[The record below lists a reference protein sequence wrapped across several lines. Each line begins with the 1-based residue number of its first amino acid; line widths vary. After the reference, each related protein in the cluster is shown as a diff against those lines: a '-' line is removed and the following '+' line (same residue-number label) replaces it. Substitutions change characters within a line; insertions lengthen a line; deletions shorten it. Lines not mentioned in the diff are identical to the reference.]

1 VVPKPDL
8 RDNRTMTGIQFVTD
22 DKGRKVAVLIDLK
35 KHGARLQDFWDGLIS
50 ESRRTEKGIPLEKVK
65 GCLQLNVVEKDRNIG
80 QNRVM
85 DNRQVISKLREH
97 RDELTAAGIVH
108 LRVFGSVARGEAN
121 DSSDVDLIAEFDK
134 TMKLTLLDVV
144 GLENRLSELLEV
156 KVDLTPADTMKQ
168 RVRATADKEAVLA
181 F

>member
-1 VVPKPDL
+1 
-8 RDNRTMTGIQFVTD
+8 M
-22 DKGRKVAVLIDLK
+22 DKR
-35 KHGARLQDFWDGLIS
+35 H
-50 ESRRTEKGIPLEKVK
+50 
-65 GCLQLNVVEKDRNIG
+65 
-80 QNRVM
+80 
-85 DNRQVISKLREH
+85 VISKLREH

-108 LRVFGSVARGEAN
+108 LRVFGSVARGESN

-134 TMKLTLLDVV
+134 KKTLTLLDLV

-156 KVDLTPADTMKQ
+156 KVDLTLAETMKQ

>member
-1 VVPKPDL
+1 
-8 RDNRTMTGIQFVTD
+8 M
-22 DKGRKVAVLIDLK
+22 DK
-35 KHGARLQDFWDGLIS
+35 
-50 ESRRTEKGIPLEKVK
+50 
-65 GCLQLNVVEKDRNIG
+65 
-80 QNRVM
+80 
-85 DNRQVISKLREH
+85 RQVISKLREH

-108 LRVFGSVARGEAN
+108 LRVFGSVARGESN

-134 TMKLTLLDVV
+134 KKKMTLLDMV

-156 KVDLTPADTMKQ
+156 KVDLTLAETMKQ

>member
-1 VVPKPDL
+1 
-8 RDNRTMTGIQFVTD
+8 M
-22 DKGRKVAVLIDLK
+22 DK
-35 KHGARLQDFWDGLIS
+35 
-50 ESRRTEKGIPLEKVK
+50 
-65 GCLQLNVVEKDRNIG
+65 
-80 QNRVM
+80 
-85 DNRQVISKLREH
+85 RQVISKLREH

-121 DSSDVDLIAEFDK
+121 DSSDVDLIAEFDNK
-134 TMKLTLLDVV
+134 KKLTLLDMV

-156 KVDLTPADTMKQ
+156 KVDLTLAETMKQ